1 MKLVPGKVFT
11 AVKYFQMSHAK
22 LPRIFIEQKLALFL
36 TPTCYI
42 ELPMKV

>member
-11 AVKYFQMSHAK
+11 AVKYFQRSHAK

-36 TPTCYI
+36 TLTCYI